1 MGARRDRGG
10 RRDTATPAAIDQLFE
25 GDADPAA
32 PAPDAAPAASAP
44 SDGNDGDGRAGDAP
58 TIDLTRED

>member
-1 MGARRDRGG
+1 MGARRAREP
-10 RRDTATPAAIDQLFE
+10 RRDAAAPAAIDQLFE

-32 PAPDAAPAASAP
+32 PPSEPAPGEPVGD
-44 SDGNDGDGRAGDAP
+44 DGKGDA